1 MVTIIKSGI
10 TNIKADAIVN
20 AANSSLLHG
29 GGVCGY
35 IFDAA
40 GDEELSAACNKI
52 GHCNTGS
59 AVITP
64 AFNLDAKHIIHAVG
78 PRYLDG
84 KHNEENDLYNT
95 YKSSLNLAKDHDCHS
110 IVFPLISA
118 GIFGYPKYDACKV
131 AMWAVKNWQNANST
145 YKLDII
151 FAVPREPEYGLCAKA
166 MEKELG
172 IKVDE
177 KKQGSF
183 SSAEIALLKKVDRDE
198 LWNLIN
204 KISEI
209 RLSMWE
215 DGKELPPEDVM
226 KALSILGSSQ
236 EEMDLP
242 ILISEM
248 SVLQIQNKLSSII
261 SLERWGG
268 VIYDKVGNGDVL
280 KLLLR
285 LDDLIQKYQE
295 EENYEKI

>member
-10 TNIKADAIVN
+10 TKIKADAIVN
-20 AANSSLLHG
+20 AANSSLQHG
-29 GGVCGY
+29 GGVCGF

-84 KHNEENDLYNT
+84 KHNEENDLYNA
-95 YKSSLNLAKDHDCHS
+95 YKSSLNLAKDNDCHS

-131 AMWAVKNWQNANST
+131 AMWAVKNWQNANPT

-172 IKVDE
+172 IKADGN
-177 KKQGSF
+177 KQGSF

-215 DGKELPPEDVM
+215 DEKELPPEDVM
-226 KALSILGSSQ
+226 KALRILGSSQ
-236 EEMDLP
+236 GEMDLP
-242 ILISEM
+242 PLISEM

-261 SLERWGG
+261 SLEHWGG
-268 VIYDKVGNGDVL
+268 VIYDEVGNGDVL

-295 EENYEKI
+295 EKNHEKI